1 MSNYITIKKALISCW
16 DKTGLLEI
24 GNILYQNGIEIIST
38 DGTAKFFIDHHIP
51 VTKVEDVTG
60 FKTILDG
67 RVKSLHPL
75 IHGAILAKRTP
86 EHLHQL
92 KENGIEPIDLV
103 IINLYPFID
112 RLHKDKSDL
121 KQMVELIDIGGPAM
135 LRAAAKNF
143 ENVVVLHHP
152 GEYKEFIKTWN
163 ENNHIIPISYSQ
175 KKAADIFFYTAFYDS
190 QISSYLDSQISNHS
204 LPPRFSHFYIKEK
217 DLRYGEN
224 PHQNAALYEFF
235 YNNRETK
242 STIEQLWGKEMSYN
256 NYVDASAAAMLV
268 HEFQEPAIGI
278 IKHTN
283 PCGMAVDKKL
293 AYAFQKALAG
303 DPVSAY
309 GGIIA
314 SNRTIDEKTAALIG
328 KTFFECIIATDFSP
342 EALKILQEKKNL
354 RLLKMDFSLLDFQDF
369 EYRFLPIGLLSQHQD
384 KMIMDKKVLRIVSA
398 REPDAQ
404 ETKDLIF
411 AWKVVKHVKS
421 NAIVYAKNGQVVGV
435 GAGQMSRVDSVKL
448 AGQKAQQFGHELKGA
463 VMASDAF
470 FPFRDGVDE
479 AARTGI
485 SAVIQPGGSKRDKE
499 VCEAIDENNM
509 AMLFTGIRH
518 FKH

>member
-1 MSNYITIKKALISCW
+1 MSKYIIIKKALISCW

-24 GNILYQNGIEIIST
+24 GNKLYQHGIEIIST
-38 DGTAKFFIDHHIP
+38 GGTAKFFIDNNIP

-75 IHGAILAKRTP
+75 IHGAILARRTP
-86 EHLHQL
+86 EHLLQL
-92 KENGIEPIDLV
+92 KESGIEPIDLV

-112 RLHKDKSDL
+112 RLQSGKSDL
-121 KQMVELIDIGGPAM
+121 MQMVEFIDIGGPAM

-143 ENVVVLHHP
+143 ENVVTLHHP
-152 GEYKEFIKTWN
+152 GQYQKFLKTWE
-163 ENNHIIPISYSQ
+163 ENNYTIPISSSQ
-175 KKAADIFFYTAFYDS
+175 KNAADTFFYTAYYDS
-190 QISSYLDSQISNHS
+190 QISSYLDSQISSNS
-204 LPPRFSHFYIKEK
+204 LPSRFSQFYIKEK

-224 PHQNAALYEFF
+224 PHQNAALYKSF
-235 YNNRETK
+235 NNYSEAK
-242 STIEQLWGKEMSYN
+242 SIIEQLWGKEMSYN
-256 NYVDASAAAMLV
+256 NYVDTNAAALLV
-268 HEFQEPAIGI
+268 YEFQEPAVGI

-293 AYAFQKALAG
+293 THAFQKALAG

-314 SNRTIDEKTAALIG
+314 SNRAIDKETAVLIG
-328 KTFFECIIATDFSP
+328 KTFFECVIATDFNP
-342 EALKILQEKKNL
+342 QALEVLQKRKNL
-354 RLLKMDFSLLDFQDF
+354 RLLKIIFSLLDFQDF
-369 EYRFLPIGLLSQHQD
+369 EYRFLPVGLLSQEQD
-384 KMIMDKKVLRIVSA
+384 KLTLDKKVLRVVST

-404 ETKDLIF
+404 ERKDLLF

-435 GAGQMSRVDSVKL
+435 GAGQMSRVDSVRL
-448 AGQKAQQFGHELKGA
+448 AGQKARQFKHELKGA

-479 AARTGI
+479 AAKMGI
-485 SAVIQPGGSKRDKE
+485 TAVIQPGGSIRDKE
-499 VCEAIDENNM
+499 VCEAVDENNM
-509 AMLFTGIRH
+509 AMLFTGFRH

>member
-152 GEYKEFIKTWN
+152 GEYKEFIKTWKLL
-163 ENNHIIPISYSQ
+163 IS
-175 KKAADIFFYTAFYDS
+175 FFILLFMILRFQVILTHKS
-190 QISSYLDSQISNHS
+190 QII
-204 LPPRFSHFYIKEK
+204 RFH
-217 DLRYGEN
+217 
-224 PHQNAALYEFF
+224 
-235 YNNRETK
+235 
-242 STIEQLWGKEMSYN
+242 
-256 NYVDASAAAMLV
+256 
-268 HEFQEPAIGI
+268 
-278 IKHTN
+278 
-283 PCGMAVDKKL
+283 
-293 AYAFQKALAG
+293 
-303 DPVSAY
+303 
-309 GGIIA
+309 
-314 SNRTIDEKTAALIG
+314 
-328 KTFFECIIATDFSP
+328 
-342 EALKILQEKKNL
+342 
-354 RLLKMDFSLLDFQDF
+354 QDF
-369 EYRFLPIGLLSQHQD
+369 H
-384 KMIMDKKVLRIVSA
+384 
-398 REPDAQ
+398 
-404 ETKDLIF
+404 IF
-411 AWKVVKHVKS
+411 
-421 NAIVYAKNGQVVGV
+421 I
-435 GAGQMSRVDSVKL
+435 
-448 AGQKAQQFGHELKGA
+448 
-463 VMASDAF
+463 
-470 FPFRDGVDE
+470 
-479 AARTGI
+479 
-485 SAVIQPGGSKRDKE
+485 
-499 VCEAIDENNM
+499 
-509 AMLFTGIRH
+509 
-518 FKH
+518 